1 MMDSQVETH
10 DEVEEIEDV
19 EDGVVVAEDGM
30 EPIPV
35 KGGCGNRLGFNEE
48 QFPFILTIASSSIL
62 LIAVLA
68 WEEDPIKS
76 RGYVI
81 SVPVLSL
88 IMSIGSILMMI
99 FRENLYVIYGQYVSQ
114 VLFLWNFT
122 GACVVT
128 FSSPFTT
135 TGNGYFAAWACVATS
150 AMAMG
155 VTEDM
160 VRSRIEGFG
169 PLMGLFASSVVVV
182 IALLD
187 YVKVKDYARKE
198 TTYALVV
205 SSLTI
210 AGIAGILFYQRRIK
224 EFGASMSFLYAK
236 AAFLCVF
243 AILWLFLACLVTFFG
258 PFEETGNGYFAS
270 WAGAACV
277 LFAASAA
284 FKESR
289 FSPEVVTNYLSG
301 KRTTGLSSSVV

>member
-1 MMDSQVETH
+1 MMNSKDETQH
-10 DEVEEIEDV
+10 EIEDIEDGIV
-19 EDGVVVAEDGM
+19 EDGTV
-30 EPIPV
+30 PIS
-35 KGGCGNRLGFNEE
+35 GACRDRLGFNED
-48 QFPFILTIASSSIL
+48 QFPYILTIATSAIL

-68 WEEDPIKS
+68 WEEDPIRS

-81 SVPVLSL
+81 SVPTLSL
-88 IMSIGSILMMI
+88 IMSIGIILMMV

-114 VLFLWNFT
+114 ILFLWNFV
-122 GACVVT
+122 GACVLT

-155 VTEDM
+155 VTGDM

-169 PLMGLFASSVVVV
+169 PLMGLCASSVVVV

-187 YVKVKDYARKE
+187 YLGNKDYAHKE
-198 TTYALVV
+198 TIYALVV
-205 SSLTI
+205 SCLTI
-210 AGIAGILFYQRRIK
+210 AGVAGILFYQKRNS
-224 EFGASMSFLYAK
+224 EFGGSGGSMGFLYAK

-243 AILWLFLACLVTFFG
+243 ALLWLFLACLVTFFG

-284 FKESR
+284 FKETR
-289 FSPEVVTNYLSG
+289 FSSDTVTKYLSG
-301 KRTTGLSSSVV
+301 EQSTGLSSTIS